1 MIEVFCSCLPCL
13 EASTLKEFTATFFV
27 VSQVVIVPST
37 AFKIAF
43 EVTSLGI
50 VWNDKGEFR
59 SAERVSVPRL
69 LFRSETT
76 YRIVQLFVYSSYFCD
91 CLD

>member
-1 MIEVFCSCLPCL
+1 VREVFCSYLPSL
-13 EASTLKEFTATFFV
+13 EASALKEFTATFFI

-43 EVTSLGI
+43 EVAFLGI
-50 VWNDKGEFR
+50 VWREKGKFH
-59 SAERVSVPRL
+59 SAERVSGSRL

-76 YRIVQLFVYSSYFCD
+76 YKIV
-91 CLD
+91 

>member
-1 MIEVFCSCLPCL
+1 M
-13 EASTLKEFTATFFV
+13 KEFTATFFI

-43 EVTSLGI
+43 EVAFLEI
-50 VWNDKGEFR
+50 VWRDIEEFR
-59 SAERVSVPRL
+59 SAERVSRPRL

-76 YRIVQLFVYSSYFCD
+76 YRIA
-91 CLD
+91 